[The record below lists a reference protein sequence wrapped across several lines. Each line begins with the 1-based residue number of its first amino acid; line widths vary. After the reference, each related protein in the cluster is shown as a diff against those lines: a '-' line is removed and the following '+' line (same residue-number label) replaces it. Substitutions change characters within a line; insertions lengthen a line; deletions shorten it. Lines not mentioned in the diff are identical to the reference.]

1 MYNVKGVI
9 NVEGVSGP
17 VAALLMLV
25 NLGLGVLGIMILGAL
40 LHIGWNWI

>member
-9 NVEGVSGP
+9 SVEGVSGF

-25 NLGLGVLGIMILGAL
+25 NLGLGVLGIMIFGAL

>member
-9 NVEGVSGP
+9 NVSNVSGP
-17 VAALLMLV
+17 TAFILFLLNM
-25 NLGLGVLGIMILGAL
+25 GLGALGIMIVGLL

>member
-9 NVEGVSGP
+9 NVSNVSGP
-17 VAALLMLV
+17 AAAILMLV
-25 NLGLGVLGIMILGAL
+25 NLGLGVLGIMIFGAL